1 MVKGGQKKKNL
12 HRNLLLSVVIFNSE
26 DHVELK
32 PVQAARKKRSI
43 TNSTKHTEVLEKD
56 AESEDADADDDY
68 DGDDNQIFFIFTK
81 ITKSVPRLRTGIPWV
96 SLDHTGDDQ
105 NDRVDRL
112 CKPYQKLMKLV

>member
-32 PVQAARKKRSI
+32 PVQAPRKKRSI

-56 AESEDADADDDY
+56 AESEDADADADD
-68 DGDDNQIFFIFTK
+68 DDNQIFFIFTK